1 MPYIPE
7 YKRSVDDENINKLS
21 DSISDEGELCYC
33 IYAILVRYCKKY
45 KDVGL
50 LKFNILA
57 QCISAIE
64 CAKLEFY
71 RRIVAPYEDK
81 KIKENGDVK

>member
-1 MPYIPE
+1 MPYIE
-7 YKRSVDDENINKLS
+7 QQRVQFDGHINKLS
-21 DSISDEGELCYC
+21 ETISNEGQLCYC
-33 IYAILVRYCKKY
+33 IYAILVRYCNKY
-45 KDVGL
+45 QAKGS

-81 KIKENGDVK
+81 KIKENGDIE